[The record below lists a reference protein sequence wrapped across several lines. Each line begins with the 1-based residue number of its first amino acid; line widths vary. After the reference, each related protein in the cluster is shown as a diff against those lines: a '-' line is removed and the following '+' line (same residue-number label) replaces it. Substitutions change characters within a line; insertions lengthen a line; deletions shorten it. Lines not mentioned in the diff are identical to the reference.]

1 MRVTIIAGLF
11 GAALLVN
18 PTLAQAPAAPAAAPA
33 APQAEAPPTAA
44 KPRPR
49 KPAAAK
55 PADSVTVTNAS
66 ANTALQIV
74 ITGDDDKTATVS
86 KPLAAKA
93 KTVVKL
99 PKLKGCTVAVQATF
113 EKEGLV
119 EVGEFD
125 VCKEK
130 TIRFTD

>member
-11 GAALLVN
+11 GAALLTS
-18 PTLAQAPAAPAAAPA
+18 PTLAQAPAAPAAAP
-33 APQAEAPPTAA
+33 QAEAPAAAA

-86 KPLAAKA
+86 KP
-93 KTVVKL
+93 
-99 PKLKGCTVAVQATF
+99 KGCTVAVQATF

>member
-1 MRVTIIAGLF
+1 MRLSILAGLAC
-11 GAALLVN
+11 AALLAAD
-18 PTLAQAPAAPAAAPA
+18 LAVAQAPAPAAPETEAPAAPAKPRAKRAAAP
-33 APQAEAPPTAA
+33 
-44 KPRPR
+44 
-49 KPAAAK
+49 KPAAA
-55 PADSVTVTNAS
+55 VTVTNAS
-66 ANTALQIV
+66 THTATNIV
-74 ITGDDDKTATVS
+74 ITGEDEKTATIS
-86 KPLAAKA
+86 KPLAPKA

-113 EKEGLV
+113 ESEGLV

>member
-11 GAALLVN
+11 GAALLTD
-18 PTLAQAPAAPAAAPA
+18 PTLAQAPAPA
-33 APQAEAPPTAA
+33 APQAEAPPAAA

>member
-11 GAALLVN
+11 GAALLIN
-18 PTLAQAPAAPAAAPA
+18 PTLAQAPAPA
-33 APQAEAPPTAA
+33 APQAEAPPAAA

>member
-11 GAALLVN
+11 GAALLTD
-18 PTLAQAPAAPAAAPA
+18 PTLAQAPAAA
-33 APQAEAPPTAA
+33 AA

>member
-1 MRVTIIAGLF
+1 MRLTIFAGLA
-11 GAALLVN
+11 GAALLSHSA
-18 PTLAQAPAAPAAAPA
+18 LAQAPAVAPLQA
-33 APQAEAPPTAA
+33 APQAEAPPAAA

-66 ANTALQIV
+66 ANTALRIV
-74 ITGDDDKTATVS
+74 ITGDDEKTATVS
-86 KPLAAKA
+86 KPLAPKAKA
-93 KTVVKL
+93 VVKL

-130 TIRFTD
+130 SIRFTD

>member
-11 GAALLVN
+11 GAALLTS
-18 PTLAQAPAAPAAAPA
+18 PTLAQAPAA
-33 APQAEAPPTAA
+33 
-44 KPRPR
+44 
-49 KPAAAK
+49 PAAAK

>member
-1 MRVTIIAGLF
+1 MFLEALLDRGDAAGLRLRRAP
-11 GAALLVN
+11 GGLREHRQDVLDLL
-18 PTLAQAPAAPAAAPA
+18 
-33 APQAEAPPTAA
+33 
-44 KPRPR
+44 
-49 KPAAAK
+49 
-55 PADSVTVTNAS
+55 
-66 ANTALQIV
+66 
-74 ITGDDDKTATVS
+74 GDEDKTATVS